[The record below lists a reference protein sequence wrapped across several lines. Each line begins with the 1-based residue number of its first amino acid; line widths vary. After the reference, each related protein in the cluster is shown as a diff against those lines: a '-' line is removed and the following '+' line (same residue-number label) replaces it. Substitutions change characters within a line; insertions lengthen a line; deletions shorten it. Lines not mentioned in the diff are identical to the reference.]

1 MISQNEIFLKYL
13 PQRDVVFVLGA
24 GASHPDGVPL
34 QRHLLPMILS
44 GDYPEIINSEIGNKV
59 IEFINDNFTYDP
71 KNHFFPQFE
80 AVFGFLDYFILE
92 NESLSAKYTHS
103 EMVTIKEYL
112 IKLIHYVVDIST
124 NKKSVAYGKFWDVVT
139 KYNKNISIIT
149 LNYDTLLEQAFDPL
163 FKKVGYIDYCTHLM
177 NYVHRPELENY
188 NFWIN
193 PREPVVVNPKD
204 NPAAFK
210 IIKVHGSLNW
220 KYCNCCNQ
228 LLLTPWDRKI
238 DLNKGKLLG
247 YTYPDLKEYEYT
259 CPLDGT
265 DFETLIMPPSFVK
278 SLRVPVIS
286 QLFSEA
292 SREIRSTRKVI
303 FVGYSLSNADVHI
316 KALFKK
322 HLDDNVEVIVI
333 NTRREESLKAR
344 YKPLSSNIKFLR
356 RSFQELV
363 EDEKLMKELLST

>member
-13 PQRDVVFVLGA
+13 PHRDVVFVLGA

-44 GDYPEIINSEIGNKV
+44 GDYPEINNSEIGKKV

-71 KNHFFPQFE
+71 QNHFFPQFE

-103 EMVTIKEYL
+103 DMVTIKEYL
-112 IKLIHYVVDIST
+112 IKLIHYVVDIRT
-124 NKKSVAYGKFWDVVT
+124 DKKSDVYGKFWERIT
-139 KYNKNISIIT
+139 KLNKNFSIIT

-177 NYVHRPELENY
+177 NYVQRPELKNY
-188 NFWIN
+188 NFWVN
-193 PREPVVVNPKD
+193 PREPVMVEYGD
-204 NPAAFK
+204 DPASFK
-210 IIKVHGSLNW
+210 IIKLHGSLNW

-247 YTYPDLKEYEYT
+247 YTYPDLKEYEYQ

-265 DFETLIMPPSFVK
+265 DFETLIMPPSFIK

-292 SREIRSTRKVI
+292 SREIRSTKKVV

-333 NTRREESLKAR
+333 NTMREESLRAK
-344 YKPLSSNIKFLR
+344 YKTLSSNIKFLK

-363 EDEKLMKELLST
+363 EDEELMSSFF